1 MRVFSCKRRAGRA
14 VVCKKMHGGVGIEMA
29 AEDRD
34 PVITFIGGVPVATLE
49 GTLKK
54 IDRFEGDVVGLD

>member
-1 MRVFSCKRRAGRA
+1 MR
-14 VVCKKMHGGVGIEMA
+14 GGVGIEEEA
-29 AEDRD
+29 GGRD

-54 IDRFEGDVVGLD
+54 IDRFEGDVLMD

>member
-1 MRVFSCKRRAGRA
+1 MRQ
-14 VVCKKMHGGVGIEMA
+14 HGGVGIQE
-29 AEDRD
+29 EERGRD

-49 GTLKK
+49 ETLKT